1 MRPLGTETL
10 RLYATLHRHF
20 YPLTQIHSLEE
31 RPTDPHKETAMQVQ
45 PYIFFEGRCEEA
57 LTFYKK
63 ALKAE
68 VTAMMRY
75 SEMPPTPDSA
85 DATGCASGMTPP
97 PDSIMHASFKV
108 GDTEVMASDGMSS
121 GKPEFKGVSLSLSPA
136 TKAEAK
142 KIFAALSDGGQV
154 QMPIAK
160 TFFSPCFG
168 MVADKFG
175 VSWMVVVPDEMP
187 AQ

>member
-1 MRPLGTETL
+1 
-10 RLYATLHRHF
+10 
-20 YPLTQIHSLEE
+20 
-31 RPTDPHKETAMQVQ
+31 MQVQ

-63 ALKAE
+63 ALNAE
-68 VTAMMRY
+68 VTAMMRF
-75 SEMPPTPDSA
+75 SEMPTTPDNA
-85 DATGCASGMTPP
+85 DPTGCASGPTPP

-108 GDTEVMASDGMSS
+108 GQTEVMASDGMSQ
-121 GKPEFKGVSLSLSPA
+121 GKAEFKGISLSLSPA
-136 TKAEAK
+136 TEANAR
-142 KIFAALSDGGQV
+142 KIFAALSEGGQV
-154 QMPIAK
+154 QMPLAK

-175 VSWMVVVPDEMP
+175 VSWMVVVPGEMP